1 MSVFD
6 LTDPQATYIL
16 DMQLR
21 RLTKFSRLELETEKT
36 ELERL
41 IEELDAILQDER
53 KLRTVVSEEL
63 ADVAKAHGTPRR
75 TVLLQSAGQP
85 STAAVPLEVPDEPC
99 FVYLSSAE
107 LLARTTDTA
116 PPGSG
121 DARANHDVIVSAV
134 PATARGQV
142 GVLTTGGRLVRLDV
156 LDLPTLPGTAS
167 DPHLQGGV
175 PVSALLQLE
184 GDERV
189 VGLCSLTGDGP
200 SLALG
205 TRRGVVKRV
214 NAELLNRDSWELLRL
229 DDGDEVVGALEVTGD
244 EELCFVTT
252 DAQLLHFPAS
262 AVRPQGRT
270 GGGVAG
276 IRLAPGSEVV
286 HFGAVPTAQDSVVVT
301 ISGSST
307 ALPGTEPGSAK
318 VTPFPEYPVKG
329 RATGGVR
336 CHRFLKG
343 EDRLVL
349 AWVGP
354 APARGAAASGA
365 PVELPPADGRRDGS
379 GTPPAQPVVAVASP
393 VRVRLLP

>member
-1 MSVFD
+1 
-6 LTDPQATYIL
+6 
-16 DMQLR
+16 MQLR
-21 RLTKFSRLELETEKT
+21 RLTKFSRLELENEKT
-36 ELERL
+36 QLERQ
-41 IEELDAILQDER
+41 IEELDAILNDER

-63 ADVAKAHGTPRR
+63 AEVAKAHGTPRR

-85 STAAVPLEVPDEPC
+85 SSTAMPLEVPDDPC
-99 FVYLSSAE
+99 YVYLSSAE
-107 LLARTTDTA
+107 LLARTTDDALPDT
-116 PPGSG
+116 G
-121 DARANHDVIVSAV
+121 DARTTHDVVVSAV

-142 GVLTTGGRLVRLDV
+142 GVLTSGGRLVRLDV

-189 VGLCSLTGDGP
+189 VGLCGLGGDGP
-200 SLALG
+200 ALAVG

-214 NAELLNRDSWELLRL
+214 NPELLNRDAWELLRL

-244 EELCFVTT
+244 EELCFVTS
-252 DAQLLHFPAS
+252 DAQLLHFPAA

-276 IRLAPGSEVV
+276 IRLAPGAEVA
-286 HFGAVPTAQDSVVVT
+286 HFSAVPPGRDAVVVT
-301 ISGSST
+301 VSGSST
-307 ALPGTEPGSAK
+307 ALPGTETGSAK
-318 VTPFPEYPVKG
+318 VTPFTEYPAKG

-343 EDRLVL
+343 EDTLVL
-349 AWVGP
+349 AWVGA
-354 APARGAAASGA
+354 APARAAAASGA
-365 PVELPPADGRRDGS
+365 PVDLPPAEGRRDGS
-379 GTPPAQPVVAVASP
+379 GIPPAQPVAAVASP
-393 VRVRLLP
+393 VRVRLAP